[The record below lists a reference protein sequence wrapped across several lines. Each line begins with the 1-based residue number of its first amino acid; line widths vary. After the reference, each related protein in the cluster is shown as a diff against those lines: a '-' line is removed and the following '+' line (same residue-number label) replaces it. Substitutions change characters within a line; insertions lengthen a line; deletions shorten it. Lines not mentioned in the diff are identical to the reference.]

1 MKHKYL
7 EPAQYIIQ
15 WQNGQHQNIPGT
27 GYGNDRIDALS
38 EVVSRARIDIEDL
51 LVKFFEKGFERTV
64 WKLRKFTPHSAVWK
78 NEKFSLILF
87 DKNFVKVTFLLMKI
101 ILKS

>member
-38 EVVSRARIDIEDL
+38 ELVSRARIDIEDL

-78 NEKFSLILF
+78 TEKFSHPLF
-87 DKNFVKVTFLLMKI
+87 
-101 ILKS
+101 